1 MKEFGARD
9 RLVMAGLVVLG
20 LLIVIAGVLSG
31 HSTIDYV
38 LGRDAH
44 EAALSWAGQIDA
56 RLSQQGTP
64 ASRILDKDVRVLDA
78 TAFQNIASGA
88 KPASLPV
95 KQEFNQDGFGLIEG
109 LDRLTMGWAL
119 GGNQPK
125 DEFVSKLDGF
135 AVLGADGKP
144 FAIGGNLSSDKLS
157 AMLAK
162 DEVRDALAAST
173 SNDAVE
179 VASTN
184 EAGDTRAAFVPVM
197 QDGKI
202 ARIYAFALDQSAAA
216 ALTNVA
222 LTVATLTTSLLIVLG
237 FSVPAAIASRRIRE
251 RWLAEDQIRYLAL
264 HDSLTGLP
272 NRVQLHQHLDRAVSR
287 AKRHGQLMAVFGLDL
302 DRFKD
307 VNDTLGHATG
317 DALLEE
323 VAARLKES
331 VRDVDLVGRLGGDE
345 FAIVA
350 EDLDAP
356 EDAMRLARRVCTA
369 LGEAYHV
376 NGHEITT
383 SASIG
388 IAIGPLDGEP
398 ADTLLKNA
406 DLALYRAKED
416 GRNTFRFFEPAM
428 DAALQK
434 RRRLENDLRNALR
447 KNQLYLDYQPQ
458 FDLESGRLTGY
469 EALVRWW
476 HPTEGEIPPTT
487 FIPIAEETGLIA
499 PLGEWILR
507 TACSYATTWPLDT
520 NLAVNLSP
528 AQFKTQDVYG
538 LVRRVLNET
547 GLEPQRLELEITEG
561 IILQNTDAVLE
572 TLKRLDQ
579 LGVSIAMDDFG
590 TGYSSLSYLTR
601 FPVKKIKIDRSFID
615 TLGTSPQTS
624 AIVSSIVGLG
634 QSLHVTITAEGV
646 ETEGQA
652 ALLKKWGCDQ
662 VQGFYY
668 GKPEADVPESGGHL
682 AGSPARRLEHDPEK
696 WEPVFR
702 KDHARTISERRLSC
716 ASKRRFRRS
725 GRPSTS

>member
-1 MKEFGARD
+1 MAEVGSRD
-9 RLVMAGLVVLG
+9 RLVMVGLVVLG
-20 LLIVIAGVLSG
+20 LLTVVAGVLSG

-38 LGRDAH
+38 LGRDAN
-44 EAALSWAGQIDA
+44 EAALSWARQIDTA
-56 RLSQQGTP
+56 LGGTAETPGRL
-64 ASRILDKDVRVLDA
+64 LDKDVQVLDPA
-78 TAFQNIASGA
+78 SFQQNLASMAG
-88 KPASLPV
+88 KRASLPA
-95 KQEFNQDGFGLIEG
+95 NQSFSQRGFGLIEAI
-109 LDRLTMGWAL
+109 DRLTGGWAL
-119 GGNQPK
+119 GRSNQPK
-125 DEFVSKLDGF
+125 DDFVSKLDGF
-135 AVLGADGKP
+135 AVLDADEKP
-144 FAIGGNLSSDKLS
+144 IATAGNLTSGKLAS
-157 AMLAK
+157 LLALGN
-162 DEVRDALAAST
+162 VRDALAESKQD
-173 SNDAVE
+173 DAVK
-179 VASTN
+179 VTSTD
-184 EAGDTRAAFVPVM
+184 EAGDARVAFVPVV
-197 QDGKI
+197 QDGKLS
-202 ARIYAFALDQSAAA
+202 RIYAFSLDQSSAA

-222 LTVATLTTSLLIVLG
+222 LTVATLMASLFIVLG
-237 FSVPAAIASRRIRE
+237 FSVPAAIAARRIRE
-251 RWLAEDQIRYLAL
+251 RWLAEDQIRHLAL

-272 NRVQLHQHLDRAVSR
+272 NRLQFHQHLDRAVSR

-302 DRFKD
+302 DRFKH

-317 DALLEE
+317 DALLAE

-331 VRDVDLVGRLGGDE
+331 VRDSDLVGRLGGDE

-350 EDLDAP
+350 EDLAAP

-376 NGHEITT
+376 NGHELST

-388 IAIGPLDGEP
+388 IAIGPVDDAEP
-398 ADTLLKNA
+398 SDTLLKNA

-434 RRRLENDLRNALR
+434 RRRLEADLRAALR

-476 HPTEGEIPPTT
+476 HPTEGEISPTT
-487 FIPIAEETGLIA
+487 FIPIAEETGLIV
-499 PLGEWILR
+499 PLGEWILH

-538 LVRRVLNET
+538 LVRRVLSET
-547 GLEPQRLELEITEG
+547 GLEPHRLELEITEG
-561 IILQNTDAVLE
+561 IILQNTDAVME

-652 ALLKKWGCDQ
+652 AMLKKWGCDQ

-668 GKPEADVPESGGHL
+668 GKPDADVPES
-682 AGSPARRLEHDPEK
+682 AET
-696 WEPVFR
+696 V
-702 KDHARTISERRLSC
+702 KD
-716 ASKRRFRRS
+716 
-725 GRPSTS
+725 RPLVA